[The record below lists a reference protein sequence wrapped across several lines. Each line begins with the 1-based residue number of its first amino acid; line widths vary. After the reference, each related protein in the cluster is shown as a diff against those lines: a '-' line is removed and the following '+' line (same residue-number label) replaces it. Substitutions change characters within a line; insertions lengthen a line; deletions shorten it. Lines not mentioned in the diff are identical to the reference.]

1 MRRTLF
7 GGLVALVVA
16 LAAAPAASAQET
28 FTPVFK
34 APYRAFSD
42 HEFGATL
49 SFPDYA
55 DFGLEGFYTYGKG
68 TNDFGLRGGIVSV
81 EDGFGDSDTRFVI
94 GGNFRTRVI
103 SYNES
108 FPLDGALTV
117 GVGGMFG
124 GGDELFVIPVGV
136 SLGRRLQ
143 LEGSSTTFTPY
154 VHPVLAPVF
163 GSGDSEV
170 EFALGLGVDVNI
182 ARNLSARVSAGV
194 GDALFEGVGFSL
206 AFVR

>member
-1 MRRTLF
+1 MRRILF
-7 GGLVALVVA
+7 GSLVALVAA

-34 APYRAFSD
+34 APYRTFNDS
-42 HEFGATL
+42 EFGASL
-49 SFPDYA
+49 SFPSGA

-68 TNDFGLRGGIVSV
+68 TNDFGLRGGIVSF
-81 EDGFGDSDTRFVI
+81 DNGFDSDTRFVI

-117 GVGGMFG
+117 GFG
-124 GGDELFVIPVGV
+124 GLFGSGAEVFTIPVGV

-163 GSGDSEV
+163 GEGDSEV
-170 EFALGLGVDVNI
+170 EFALGLGVDINF

-194 GDALFEGVGFSL
+194 GDIEGVGFSL